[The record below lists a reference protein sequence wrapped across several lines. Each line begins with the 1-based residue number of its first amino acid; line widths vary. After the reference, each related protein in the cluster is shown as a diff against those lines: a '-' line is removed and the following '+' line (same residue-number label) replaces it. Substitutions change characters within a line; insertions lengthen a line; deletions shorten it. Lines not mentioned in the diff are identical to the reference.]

1 MKGLDDELGP
11 LLNKLEKKIK
21 RRRLE
26 KNKRKGMEL
35 VPDKGFSEICEKI
48 ILPVMVEYKKF
59 LDPKEESVLL
69 NCAIEKSQQLLKGIT
84 FELKDSNPI
93 SNYRSIRRITFFPRN
108 GRVHIFEEGTLGDGH
123 PIEAS
128 YTKNEITEEFVRKRL
143 TGLIKEYV
151 DKLLNIFNN
160 DNLITST

>member
-93 SNYRSIRRITFFPRN
+93 SNYRSIRKITFFPRN

-143 TGLIKEYV
+143 TVLIKEYV
-151 DKLLNIFNN
+151 DKLLNSFK
-160 DNLITST
+160 

>member
-93 SNYRSIRRITFFPRN
+93 SNYRSIRKITFFPRN

-143 TGLIKEYV
+143 TVLIKEYV

>member
-21 RRRLE
+21 RRSLE

-69 NCAIEKSQQLLKGIT
+69 NCTIEKSQQLLKGIT

>member
-93 SNYRSIRRITFFPRN
+93 SNYRSIRKLTFFPRN

-143 TGLIKEYV
+143 TVLIKEYV